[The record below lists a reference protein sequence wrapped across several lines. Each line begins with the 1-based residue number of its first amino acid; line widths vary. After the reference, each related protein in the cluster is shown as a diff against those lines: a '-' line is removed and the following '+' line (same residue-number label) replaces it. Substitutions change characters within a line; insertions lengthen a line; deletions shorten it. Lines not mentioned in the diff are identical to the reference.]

1 MLAHD
6 PHLWAV
12 VVAAGE
18 GVRLAPLTRALY
30 GEPVPKQFAVL
41 DGERSLL
48 QATVER
54 ALDLVPQE
62 RIVAIVSREREW
74 MARQQLADW
83 PRLHVIVQ
91 PRNLDTGPGA
101 LLPLAQIR
109 ALDPDARVVLLPA
122 DHHISNRSVLASRIQ
137 VAVDAARRSA
147 KRLHLIGVVPD
158 APESEYGW
166 IVPASTPSVRGLR
179 KVKRFVEKPGPLL
192 ARELLAQGALW
203 NTMVTVGD
211 IEAFWELGLRWL
223 PQHTACLDSWSRTAP
238 GPIAASRL
246 EAIYSSLPA
255 ANFSRALLERAHNL
269 GVVAMEGS
277 GWCDLGSTRRVF
289 QALRGAPALDD
300 LRARLRA
307 RRRAIAQVAIA
318 G

>member
-1 MLAHD
+1 MPAHD
-6 PHLWAV
+6 SNLWAV
-12 VVAAGE
+12 VLAAGE

-54 ALDLVPQE
+54 ALDLVPEQ
-62 RIVAIVSREREW
+62 RVVAIVSREREW
-74 MARQQLADW
+74 LARQQLAAW

-91 PRNLDTGPGA
+91 PRNLDTGPGV
-101 LLPLAQIR
+101 LLPLARIR
-109 ALDPDARVVLLPA
+109 SLDPDARVVLLPA

-137 VAVDAARRSA
+137 IAVDAARRSA

-166 IVPASTPSVRGLR
+166 IVPARSPSVRGVH

-192 ARELLAQGALW
+192 TRELFAQGALW

-211 IEAFWELGLRWL
+211 IDAFWELGLRWL

-238 GPIAASRL
+238 GPVATSRL
-246 EAIYSSLPA
+246 EAIYSTLSP
-255 ANFSRALLERAHNL
+255 ANFSRTLLERAHNL
-269 GVVAMEGS
+269 GVIAMEGS

-289 QALRGAPALDD
+289 QALAGSPALDG

-307 RRRAIAQVAIA
+307 RRRAPAQVAMA